1 MPRRTSISEGWE
13 EVSDDDFSVISA
25 PGTDDEAEALS
36 HSEAGISKPT
46 RRPSPHPK
54 TTAPIP
60 ISRPPA
66 LDGAAVE
73 CPPAISNPTGL
84 PSVAPLDHPF
94 LPTDRTSGKTD
105 KNNDT
110 SETRGED
117 DPSNPF
123 NAEEYQYESDDA
135 VEELLDSHPDP
146 DPAFFLRVLR
156 SLSEIITETNQS
168 SKELMPF
175 SGLSHRV
182 SSVCGLLSMQVDELI
197 PIVSNYS
204 RLWSVASRDIPLD
217 PNLHGWMSGVRVK
230 LLGLQAEMQRHAR
243 AEVPAA
249 DTVALQEYHAALSEY
264 QSQMQDFLPIMQVDY
279 NEFQTQQMNFPTLQ
293 GGAGASTAASRTS
306 SSTAST
312 SAMPIPIRNAQPRQ
326 PCRPTASSDMW
337 VLRQE
342 LYRLKD
348 EMQRTIELLSDCVSA
363 LPSSGAGLASDV
375 IQSYGALFNTVTL
388 ILSNHGSDWIE
399 HGLSGGLTYA
409 EFTQLDI
416 VSVRDFRARLAQIWE
431 ALAVEHLRGCGSWS
445 AQMVENHRRHMLMD
459 EGQLDRLE
467 TLAEVLTAT
476 LNPERNS
483 GSTHP

>member
-1 MPRRTSISEGWE
+1 
-13 EVSDDDFSVISA
+13 
-25 PGTDDEAEALS
+25 
-36 HSEAGISKPT
+36 
-46 RRPSPHPK
+46 
-54 TTAPIP
+54 
-60 ISRPPA
+60 
-66 LDGAAVE
+66 
-73 CPPAISNPTGL
+73 
-84 PSVAPLDHPF
+84 
-94 LPTDRTSGKTD
+94 
-105 KNNDT
+105 
-110 SETRGED
+110 
-117 DPSNPF
+117 
-123 NAEEYQYESDDA
+123 
-135 VEELLDSHPDP
+135 
-146 DPAFFLRVLR
+146 
-156 SLSEIITETNQS
+156 
-168 SKELMPF
+168 
-175 SGLSHRV
+175 
-182 SSVCGLLSMQVDELI
+182 
-197 PIVSNYS
+197 
-204 RLWSVASRDIPLD
+204 
-217 PNLHGWMSGVRVK
+217 
-230 LLGLQAEMQRHAR
+230 
-243 AEVPAA
+243 
-249 DTVALQEYHAALSEY
+249 
-264 QSQMQDFLPIMQVDY
+264 
-279 NEFQTQQMNFPTLQ
+279 MNFPTLQ
-293 GGAGASTAASRTS
+293 GGASTAASRTS

-326 PCRPTASSDMW
+326 PCRPTPSSDMW

>member
-1 MPRRTSISEGWE
+1 M
-13 EVSDDDFSVISA
+13 SDDDFSVISA
-25 PGTDDEAEALS
+25 PGTDDEAEELS
-36 HSEAGISKPT
+36 HSEAGIAKPT
-46 RRPSPHPK
+46 TRPPTPPK
-54 TTAPIP
+54 ITAPIP
-60 ISRPPA
+60 IARPPVY
-66 LDGAAVE
+66 DGSAIE
-73 CPPAISNPTGL
+73 CPPAIANPTGL

-94 LPTDRTSGKTD
+94 LPTDGTSSRIGKSD
-105 KNNDT
+105 KD
-110 SETRGED
+110 SETKGED

-123 NAEEYQYESDDA
+123 NAEEYQYESDEA
-135 VEELLDSHPDP
+135 VDELLDSHPDP

-175 SGLSHRV
+175 SILSHKI
-182 SSVCGLLSMQVDELI
+182 SSVCGLLSIQVDDLI
-197 PIVSNYS
+197 PIVANYA
-204 RLWSVASRDIPLD
+204 RFWSVASSDIPLD

-243 AEVPAA
+243 SEVPTT
-249 DTVALQEYHAALSEY
+249 DTLALQEYHAALSEY

-279 NEFQTQQMNFPTLQ
+279 NEFQTQQMNFPTSQ
-293 GGAGASTAASRTS
+293 GGPSATASRTS

-312 SAMPIPIRNAQPRQ
+312 STMPIPIRNAQPRQ
-326 PCRPTASSDMW
+326 PCRPPPSSDMW
-337 VLRQE
+337 ILRQE

-416 VSVRDFRARLAQIWE
+416 VSVRDFTARLAQIWE
-431 ALAVEHLRGCGSWS
+431 ALAVEHLRGSGSWS
-445 AQMVENHRRHMLMD
+445 AQMVQNHQRHMLMD

-476 LNPERNS
+476 LSPERR
-483 GSTHP
+483 